1 MSAAGWIG
9 LGVGAW
15 LVVAVVVGLV
25 IGRVIWLRDQ

>member
-1 MSAAGWIG
+1 VSIFAWIA

-25 IGRVIWLRDQ
+25 IGRAIWLRDQ